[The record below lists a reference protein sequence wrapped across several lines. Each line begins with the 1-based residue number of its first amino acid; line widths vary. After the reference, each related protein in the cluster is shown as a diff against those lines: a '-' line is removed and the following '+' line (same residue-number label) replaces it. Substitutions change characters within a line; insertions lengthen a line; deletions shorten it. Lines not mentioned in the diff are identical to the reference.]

1 MAVEAPGAA
10 VTDGRVGGTA
20 PTRLLLVRHAV
31 TAQTGPLLS
40 GRTPGVDLSERGRE
54 QAAALG
60 ARLAALP
67 VAAVYS
73 SPMERTV
80 QTAEAV
86 AAHHGLEVRVDEGLI
101 EADYGD
107 WTGAALA
114 DLARSE
120 LWSAVQR
127 TPSRVRFPGGEPLTA
142 MQSRVVGALDVL
154 VASHPG
160 QTVVA
165 VSHADPLKAAIAHYT
180 GLHLDMFQR
189 LVLSPASVSV
199 LDVGPGGASL
209 LTCNATADLSGLLT
223 AK

>member
-20 PTRLLLVRHAV
+20 PAPPARTPAV

-86 AAHHGLEVRVDEGLI
+86 AAHHGLEVRVGEGLI

-127 TPSRVRFPGGEPLTA
+127 TPSRVRFPGGEPLTV